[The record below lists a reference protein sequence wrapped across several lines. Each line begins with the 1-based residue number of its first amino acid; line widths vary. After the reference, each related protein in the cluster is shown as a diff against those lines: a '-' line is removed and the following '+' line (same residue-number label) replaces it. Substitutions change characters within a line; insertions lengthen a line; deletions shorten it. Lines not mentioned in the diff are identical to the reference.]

1 MAKVTQVRSSKLAL
15 ARDAAKK
22 LLKDDNWL
30 VTLDP
35 NQLREPLPHL
45 PTGSLVI
52 DYLIGGEENF
62 FGVAPC
68 PGLPR
73 GRITQLWGH
82 ESAGKC
88 LSSDTL
94 VLTSD
99 SGYRTIA
106 DIFASEGVSIDTVVP
121 DGQDVSFERRV
132 PLINRYGQVE
142 YTKNFTCNGVR
153 DVYEITTASGAKIR
167 NTANHPHLTMDE
179 SGNWTFVETSNLTVG
194 SYMIRHRGDLDTS
207 QPIEADLESYVIGAM
222 VADAWYGEEMVSL
235 TNDDPDVLSAVS
247 MMGPSL
253 LGGIPS
259 VHLIKGKN
267 STKLGFGRKK
277 AVRSFYDRLG
287 ITPGVAKTKVVPA
300 RFLSTDNTSEI
311 VGFLQGYFDC
321 EMSIEVDKCNLE
333 VSSASRDLL
342 AQVQLMLSRLGIT
355 GRIAPKK
362 VKNYP
367 DNEYWRLSVSGED
380 GRKYAQIVGTRSA
393 VRRPLVDAVR
403 TFESNGSTNHDS
415 VPNVSHLIRTMYKTK
430 TRNRAMH
437 HLCADYMTGRARLTN
452 DRLSKIL
459 AAFPDEQGVE
469 IDRLREIH
477 AKSSL
482 YYYDPIVSIKAVG
495 QEPTFDF
502 EMESTASFIANG
514 FVTHNTTLALTAA
527 AETCRNGG
535 CVLYVD
541 WENDIVPDYAAA
553 LGVPIDDPDKFLLA
567 QPESLEEG
575 MKLIK
580 LFVQAGV
587 DLVVID
593 SVGAAVP
600 QAIKDRD
607 IKDVGEQSRIGLN
620 AQRWSEFLPDLKG
633 EAQKTG
639 TVILGISQVR
649 QKMST
654 GPGNYGPST
663 APQGGE
669 AWKFYSALRL
679 ELRRITNE
687 KSNIHNTLTSKK
699 EERVIG
705 GVIKAK
711 VVKCKLS
718 SSQGREE
725 VFYIRWG
732 EGIDDLRSVIEIAAA
747 HGIIKKQGAWFQF
760 GEKRMQG
767 IEQVRAYFRSNAEAF
782 AELAGKV
789 RPHLTRKSSEPVD
802 EEDDDDELDL
812 SAPASGEEI
821 DLGLD

>member
-1 MAKVTQVRSSKLAL
+1 MAKVAPVRSSKLAL
-15 ARDAAKK
+15 ARDMAKK

-82 ESAGKC
+82 ESAGK
-88 LSSDTL
+88 
-94 VLTSD
+94 
-99 SGYRTIA
+99 
-106 DIFASEGVSIDTVVP
+106 
-121 DGQDVSFERRV
+121 
-132 PLINRYGQVE
+132 
-142 YTKNFTCNGVR
+142 
-153 DVYEITTASGAKIR
+153 
-167 NTANHPHLTMDE
+167 
-179 SGNWTFVETSNLTVG
+179 
-194 SYMIRHRGDLDTS
+194 
-207 QPIEADLESYVIGAM
+207 
-222 VADAWYGEEMVSL
+222 
-235 TNDDPDVLSAVS
+235 
-247 MMGPSL
+247 
-253 LGGIPS
+253 
-259 VHLIKGKN
+259 
-267 STKLGFGRKK
+267 
-277 AVRSFYDRLG
+277 
-287 ITPGVAKTKVVPA
+287 
-300 RFLSTDNTSEI
+300 
-311 VGFLQGYFDC
+311 
-321 EMSIEVDKCNLE
+321 
-333 VSSASRDLL
+333 
-342 AQVQLMLSRLGIT
+342 
-355 GRIAPKK
+355 
-362 VKNYP
+362 
-367 DNEYWRLSVSGED
+367 
-380 GRKYAQIVGTRSA
+380 
-393 VRRPLVDAVR
+393 
-403 TFESNGSTNHDS
+403 
-415 VPNVSHLIRTMYKTK
+415 
-430 TRNRAMH
+430 
-437 HLCADYMTGRARLTN
+437 
-452 DRLSKIL
+452 
-459 AAFPDEQGVE
+459 
-469 IDRLREIH
+469 
-477 AKSSL
+477 
-482 YYYDPIVSIKAVG
+482 
-495 QEPTFDF
+495 
-502 EMESTASFIANG
+502 
-514 FVTHNTTLALTAA
+514 TTLALTAA

-553 LGVPIDDPDKFLLA
+553 LGVPIDDPDKFMLA

-767 IEQVRAYFRSNAEAF
+767 IEQVRAFFRSNAEAF

-812 SAPASGEEI
+812 SGAASGEEI